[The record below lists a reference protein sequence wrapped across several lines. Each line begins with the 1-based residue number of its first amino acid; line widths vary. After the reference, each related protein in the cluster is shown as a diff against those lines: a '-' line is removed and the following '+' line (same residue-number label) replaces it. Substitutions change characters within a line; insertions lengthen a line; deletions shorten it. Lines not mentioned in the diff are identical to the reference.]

1 MQYGLIGEKLG
12 HSFSVDIHARLGDYD
27 YRLCSLAPHE
37 LDGFMR
43 ARDFEGINVTI
54 PYKQAVIPYLDE
66 VDGSAAAIGAV
77 NTIVNRGGRLI
88 GYNTDFYGMSRLIER
103 IGIDI
108 KGKTVAILGTGGTS
122 KTAFAV
128 AGHMGAAR
136 VVKVS
141 RTPSAA
147 EEISYDRLYAEAADV
162 HVIINTTPVGMY
174 PKNEGCPLELDRF
187 TALRGVVDAVY
198 NPLHT
203 NLVLAARERGIPAQG
218 GLYMLV
224 AQGTKAAAYFFDDD
238 SMTERTDAVYS
249 ELYGL
254 KRNVVLIGMPGSGKS
269 TVGGRLAELTGREMA
284 DSDEGVVSLVGTSI
298 PEYFEGHG
306 ERAFRDRESEVI
318 ASLSQQSG
326 MIIATGGGA
335 VLRECNLRALRR
347 NGLIVFIDRSV
358 ENILPTADRP
368 LSRDRE
374 ALQRR
379 YEERY
384 PIYLAAADIRVDGNG
399 SVDEVADTII
409 KAITESQA

>member
-27 YRLCSLAPHE
+27 YQLCPLAPEE

-43 ARDFEGINVTI
+43 AREFEGINVTI

-77 NTIVNRGGRLI
+77 NTIVKRGGRLI

-108 KGKTVAILGTGGTS
+108 NGANVAILGTGGTS

-141 RTPSAA
+141 RTPSGA
-147 EEISYDRLYAEAADV
+147 EEISYGQLYAEAAGV
-162 HVIINTTPVGMY
+162 NVIINTTPVGMY
-174 PKNEGCPLELDRF
+174 PKNEGCPLELDSF
-187 TALRGVVDAVY
+187 TALRGLVDAVY

-203 NLVLAARERGIPAQG
+203 NLVLAARERGIPAEG

-224 AQGTKAAAYFFDDD
+224 AQGTKAAAYFFDDEG
-238 SMTERTDAVYS
+238 MTERTDAVYS
-249 ELYGL
+249 ALYGL
-254 KRNVVLIGMPGSGKS
+254 KRNVVLIGMPGSGKT
-269 TVGGRLAELTGREMA
+269 TVGGRLASLMGRQIA
-284 DSDEGVVSLVGTSI
+284 DSDDGVVAAVGMTI
-298 PEYFEGHG
+298 PDYFESHG
-306 ERAFRDRESEVI
+306 ESAFRDRESEVI
-318 ASLSQQSG
+318 ASLAQQGG
-326 MIIATGGGA
+326 MVIATGGGA

-347 NGLIVFIDRSV
+347 NGIIVFIDRSV
-358 ENILPTADRP
+358 QNILPTADRP

-384 PIYLAAADIRVDGNG
+384 PIYCAAADVKVDGNG

-409 KAITESQA
+409 KAITESTV

>member
-12 HSFSVDIHARLGDYD
+12 HSFSVDIHARLGDYE
-27 YRLCSLAPHE
+27 YLLCPLAPEE

-103 IGIDI
+103 VGIDI
-108 KGKTVAILGTGGTS
+108 AGKTVAVLGTGGTS

-128 AGHMGAAR
+128 AEHMGATQ
-136 VVKVS
+136 VFKVS
-141 RTPSAA
+141 RTPKGAD
-147 EEISYDRLYAEAADV
+147 EISYEQLYARAADV
-162 HVIINTTPVGMY
+162 NVIINTTPVGMY
-174 PKNEGCPLELDRF
+174 PKNEGCPIELDSF
-187 TALRGVVDAVY
+187 AGLCGVVDAVY
-198 NPLHT
+198 NPLCT
-203 NLVLAARERGIPAQG
+203 NLVLQARERGIPAEG

-238 SMTERTDAVYS
+238 TMTEKTDTVYR
-249 ELYGL
+249 ELYSL
-254 KRNVVLIGMPGSGKS
+254 KRNLVLIGMPGSGKT
-269 TVGGRLAELTGREMA
+269 TVGGRLATLMGREIV
-284 DSDEGVVSLVGTSI
+284 DSDHGIVDMIGMTI
-298 PEYFEGHG
+298 PEYFESHG
-306 ERAFRDRESEVI
+306 ESAFRDRESEVI
-318 ASLSQQSG
+318 ASLSQQG
-326 MIIATGGGA
+326 GLIIATGGGA

-347 NGLIVFIDRSV
+347 NGLIVFIDRSI

-374 ALQRR
+374 ALARR

-384 PIYLAAADIRVDGNG
+384 PIYCAAADIRVDGNG
-399 SVDEVADTII
+399 SIDEVAESII
-409 KAITESQA
+409 KAITESIV